1 MKTYRLKLNNKIY
14 EVDIELLRETA
25 DMTIVEEAAA
35 PAAATA
41 PAVTPAP
48 AAGDGEEVLAPL
60 PGKVID
66 IKVNQGAQVK
76 KGDILAILEA
86 MKLENEIFAPCDG
99 VVSHIKAMKGNN
111 VNTGDCL
118 LVLA

>member
-1 MKTYRLKLNNKIY
+1 MKTYRLKLNNKLY

-25 DMTIVEEAAA
+25 DMTITAESEVK
-35 PAAATA
+35 PQVVQAAT
-41 PAVTPAP
+41 TPVS
-48 AAGDGEEVLAPL
+48 GDGEKVLAPL
-60 PGKVID
+60 PGKVLD
-66 IKVNQGAQVK
+66 VKVNQGAAVK

-99 VVSHIKAMKGNN
+99 VVSQIQAIKGNN